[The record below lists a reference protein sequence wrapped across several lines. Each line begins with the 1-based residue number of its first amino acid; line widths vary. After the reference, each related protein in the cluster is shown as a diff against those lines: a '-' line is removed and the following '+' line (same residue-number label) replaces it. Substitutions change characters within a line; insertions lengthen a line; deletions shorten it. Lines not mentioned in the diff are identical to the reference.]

1 MFVLTCCPVASVVLN
16 FAELLGEGQ
25 EDAADML
32 LLGTI
37 LSVVTMPVMLLL
49 L

>member
-1 MFVLTCCPVASVVLN
+1 MFVLACCPVASVVLN
-16 FAELLGEGQ
+16 FSELLGEGQ

-32 LLGTI
+32 LLGTLLSI
-37 LSVVTMPVMLLL
+37 LTMPIMLLL